1 MDGGKKCM
9 TLFQFEVFLKVVDAG
24 SFTRAGEQ
32 IGLSQ
37 SAVSQAVAALESELN
52 VKLLN
57 RNRNG
62 VSLTEVGER
71 IAGLIRDML
80 AIKTRIYHEA
90 AGITEIETGSVRV
103 GSVSSMASKLLP
115 GIIATFK
122 KRFPGVDVVLYE
134 GSYGEVRNWLQLS
147 VVDVGLVM
155 EEKAEFEF
163 EPLLQDKMVVFVP
176 ESHPLSNQSQI
187 NLKDIAHEPFIMLK
201 ECSDIIRRIFVNEE
215 ISPSIQFEVRDI
227 ATILAMVQEG
237 VGNTILP
244 EMAIPTTLTKVNAA
258 YLSPQ
263 IYQNLGLELRTS
275 NYISPVLAA
284 FIHESQEYSKNL
296 SLKLF
301 NSYHSEIVK
310 KRN

>member
-1 MDGGKKCM
+1 M
-9 TLFQFEVFLKVVDAG
+9 TLFQFEVFLKVVDTG

-71 IAGLIRDML
+71 ITGLIREML

-90 AGITEIETGSVRV
+90 AGIAEIETGTIRV
-103 GSVSSMASKLLP
+103 GSISSMTSKLLP
-115 GIIATFK
+115 GIIAAFK
-122 KRFPGVDVVLYE
+122 TRFPGVEVVLYE
-134 GSYGEVRNWLQLS
+134 GSYEEVRNWLQLS
-147 VVDVGLVM
+147 VVDVGLVT
-155 EEKAEFEF
+155 EEMAEFDF
-163 EPLLQDKMVVFVP
+163 VPLLQDKMVVFVP
-176 ESHPLSNQSQI
+176 VDHPLNKHSQI
-187 NLKDIAHEPFIMLK
+187 SIKDIDHEPFIMPK
-201 ECSDIIRRIFVNEE
+201 DCGDMIRRIFKNEE
-215 ISPSIQFEVRDI
+215 VSPTVQFEVRDI
-227 ATILAMVQEG
+227 ATIIAMVQEG

-244 EMAIPTTLTKVNAA
+244 EMAIPSILTKINAS

-263 IYQNLGLELRTS
+263 MYQNLGLEVRKS
-275 NYISPVLAA
+275 NYISPVLTA
-284 FIHESQEYSKNL
+284 FIHESQEYTKNL

-310 KRN
+310 KEK